1 MLAGLLGSVFV
12 WSYWPIL
19 AQLLKAWRLE
29 PDYSHGFLVVP
40 VALYFLWAR
49 RDLRP
54 AADGRMAWGGL
65 GLVGFALALRLAG
78 GWYYIDSMAAWSLPL
93 WVGGLCWLLGGWRLF
108 RWALPAVA
116 FLAFMI
122 PLPYRTEQF
131 LSLPLQSVA
140 TRISCWWLESFG
152 QPVLTQGNVILL
164 EDVTLEVAQA
174 CSGLRM
180 FVSIFALAFVY
191 SVLSP
196 RPWWM
201 KAVLFASAAPIA
213 MLANSA
219 RIAGT
224 GLLYLAFPHD
234 AARQLIHEAGGWSM
248 IPLAAGLMGLLLW
261 YLGRLV
267 VPVETP
273 DPLHSMVRD
282 RLAPAG

>member
-1 MLAGLLGSVFV
+1 
-12 WSYWPIL
+12 
-19 AQLLKAWRLE
+19 
-29 PDYSHGFLVVP
+29 
-40 VALYFLWAR
+40 
-49 RDLRP
+49 
-54 AADGRMAWGGL
+54 
-65 GLVGFALALRLAG
+65 
-78 GWYYIDSMAAWSLPL
+78 PL
-93 WVGGLCWLLGGWRLF
+93 WVGGVCWLLGGWRLF

-140 TRISCWWLESFG
+140 TRISCWWLECFG

-234 AARQLIHEAGGWSM
+234 TARQLIHEAGGWSM

-273 DPLHSMVRD
+273 DPLQTMARD